1 MAVTYQ
7 PYQDERLQDRLPY
20 RVGQRVGQASEAV
33 SDLADRTRQ
42 SALAAS
48 RAAIAAAMAPV
59 NAARTVASDFSAGL
73 AATKPQPTPTAK
85 AFTGSFTGPGIPEQ
99 PGVSLVVP
107 KAGKQPA
114 QTQDQPKLL
123 SPEQQLAVVLAGPP
137 GLTQGPPVY
146 TTSPT
151 SGTFT
156 SSRGTQTVPNNYGAA
171 GVNTYSALEA
181 LPRAQ
186 FGSGQYGMTQPSA
199 GSVRSAASD
208 VTRDRSSQM
217 DRAVAE
223 LVKRV
228 QAPLNS
234 YGDLFQRKGALAALS
249 AMSGLAQGA
258 WSNYVAAAGD
268 QLSAN
273 VQTRG
278 QDIGS
283 QTAVMQDATKRR
295 GQDLT
300 YNAAVAAQQQR
311 QADAVER
318 SKLEREKQD
327 RLDRRA
333 ALSRKT
339 QQDIAQAQIDAA
351 DWRAT
356 FNAALKNPLYRQEL
370 ETIIATGR
378 KSDGSVATKAEQ
390 EEAARRYALL
400 MQPASSFLGVL
411 P

>member
-1 MAVTYQ
+1 MAFTYQ

-107 KAGKQPA
+107 KAGMQPA

-151 SGTFT
+151 SGTLT

-171 GVNTYSALEA
+171 SVNTYSALEA

-186 FGSGQYGMTQPSA
+186 FGSGQYGMAQPSA
-199 GSVRSAASD
+199 GGVRSAASD

-234 YGDLFQRKGALAALS
+234 YGDLFQRKGALAALN

-258 WSNYVAAAGD
+258 GSNYVAATGD

-283 QTAVMQDATKRR
+283 QTAVMQNATQRR

-300 YNAAVAAQQQR
+300 YNAAVAGQQQR

-327 RLDRRA
+327 RADRRA
-333 ALSRKT
+333 ALNLKT
-339 QQDIAQAQIDAA
+339 QQDITKAQIDAA

-356 FNAALKNPLYRQEL
+356 FNAALKNPLYKQEL

-378 KSDGSVATKAEQ
+378 KADGSVATKAEQ
-390 EEAARRYALL
+390 EEAAKRYAILA
-400 MQPASSFLGVL
+400 QPASSFLGVL